1 MPYSPKGTSTTPPKR
16 ANVCSRIVSFAQLGT
31 LLLARYAA
39 RNQTRDLALE
49 PLTLKKRELVS
60 QIGVVSKTHPSQI
73 ALVFHTRGTHES
85 KNGTQSEDPVTA
97 R

>member
-1 MPYSPKGTSTTPPKR
+1 M
-16 ANVCSRIVSFAQLGT
+16 SFAQLGT
-31 LLLARYAA
+31 LLVARYAA

-85 KNGTQSEDPVTA
+85 KNGTQSEDPVTG